1 MSVLSESEFWQL
13 VTAEDKTAEPE
24 SVCNALKAKLTDLS
38 DQQLM
43 EFDKQFNLRMRKAY
57 TWDLFGAAY
66 VMAGCNDDYGF
77 SEFLCW
83 LISRGEQAFLKA
95 PLQGFH
101 RREQMKKW
109 SH

>member
-1 MSVLSESEFWQL
+1 
-13 VTAEDKTAEPE
+13 
-24 SVCNALKAKLTDLS
+24 
-38 DQQLM
+38 M

-83 LISRGEQAFLKA
+83 LISRGEQVFLKA
-95 PLQGFH
+95 LVTTRLNCRVYAGLSFK
-101 RREQMKKW
+101 RTVSTRI
-109 SH
+109 